1 MFCNLCPCCTAGSN
15 TNSPVM
21 TIGIRCVMVNV
32 QDVSSE
38 WVLVS
43 GPQARCKDIF
53 NQPVLEMLWLFFFF
67 LLYAWRK
74 SGAMKK
80 LWGNGKKHTCFGRCL
95 LFSRGMWSGSPRVCK
110 EVLMSS
116 GNGARGVWAPSL
128 QLCRAGRA
136 HSCGA
141 KSGNQGM
148 YSNRPRA
155 KGNRML
161 RGQIRLSV
169 RSRLC

>member
-15 TNSPVM
+15 TNSPVT
-21 TIGIRCVMVNV
+21 TIGVQCVMVNV

-38 WVLVS
+38 WVLAS

-53 NQPVLEMLWLFFFF
+53 NQPVLEMLWLIFFFN
-67 LLYAWRK
+67 WRK
-74 SGAMKK
+74 SRAMKK
-80 LWGNGKKHTCFGRCL
+80 LWGNGRKHACLGRCL
-95 LFSRGMWSGSPRVCK
+95 LFSRGMRSGSPRVCK
-110 EVLMSS
+110 EVLKRG
-116 GNGARGVWAPSL
+116 GNGARGVWAASH
-128 QLCRAGRA
+128 QLCRAGGA
-136 HSCGA
+136 HSCSA

-161 RGQIRLSV
+161 RGQIWLSV
-169 RSRLC
+169 RSSLC